1 MGLCRAVIFDMD
13 GVLIDSEPLWRRA
26 EVEVFKV
33 VGVTLEQDDLAATM
47 GLRVDEVI
55 KYWFA
60 RKPWA
65 GITPEEVVG
74 QIVKGVTQLILE
86 QGQIKPGVQE
96 SIQVAKA
103 DGRKIALASSSP
115 SSVIAA
121 VLTRIG
127 LEDYF
132 DVIYSAE
139 QESNGKP
146 HPAVYLT
153 VAQKLGVV
161 PSECLA
167 IEDSLNGVLSAKA
180 ANMKCIAIPDP
191 LIAENP
197 GFKAADRMLKSLLEL
212 TPKLIA
218 ELF

>member
-13 GVLIDSEPLWRRA
+13 GVLIDSEPLWRKIEA
-26 EVEVFKV
+26 EVFEAI
-33 VGVTLEQDDLAATM
+33 GLELKHDDLAATM

-55 KYWFA
+55 KHWFE
-60 RKPWA
+60 RKPWV
-65 GITPEEVVG
+65 GPGPEEVVG
-74 QIVKGVTQLILE
+74 QIVQGVTWLILE
-86 QGQIKPGVQE
+86 QGQIQPGVWE
-96 SIQVAKA
+96 SIQVAKG
-103 DGRKIALASSSP
+103 DSRKIALASSSP
-115 SSVIAA
+115 NSVIQA

-127 LEDYF
+127 LQDCF

-139 QESNGKP
+139 HEKNGKP

-153 VAQKLGVV
+153 VAQKLGVL
-161 PSECLA
+161 PEECLA

-191 LIAENP
+191 LIAQNL
-197 GFKAADRMLKSLLEL
+197 GFKAADHMLQSLFEL